1 MGTANRNSK
10 EKKVFEKFLT
20 LMGFVK
26 DRLGKH
32 GDVWKHYA
40 KNLVTQLPTSPSG
53 LSWVKNKKSELT
65 KLITDNFSKEE
76 IKLFLEPLIKKRKV
90 QFTND
95 GRVRLLRIQGDL
107 EMYMLRDLL
116 TDDMSIHQELQEFY
130 DGIDGTEE
138 LDEINEKIKD
148 MQFKVL
154 KKDKRKTKIED

>member
-40 KNLVTQLPTSPSG
+40 KNLVTQLPLTPSG

-65 KLITDNFSKEE
+65 KLITDNFSKDDIE
-76 IKLFLEPLIKKRKV
+76 LFLAPLIKKRKV
-90 QFTND
+90 QFTKD
-95 GRVRLLRIQGDL
+95 GRVRLLRIEPKLNMKGFPLVEGGEPQQDL
-107 EMYMLRDLL
+107 EEDLL
-116 TDDMSIHQELQEFY
+116 YALLPPDTDDVY
-130 DGIDGTEE
+130 
-138 LDEINEKIKD
+138 EK
-148 MQFKVL
+148 V
-154 KKDKRKTKIED
+154 KKIVEGKRK

>member
-107 EMYMLRDLL
+107 EMNMLRDLL
-116 TDDMSIHQELQEFY
+116 IDDMSIHQELQEFS
-130 DGIDGTEE
+130 DGKDDDE
-138 LDEINEKIKD
+138 LDDLYEKVKD
-148 MQFKVL
+148 ISFKVL

>member
-1 MGTANRNSK
+1 MGRLKSSG
-10 EKKVFEKFLT
+10 EKKIFEKILT
-20 LMGFVK
+20 LMVFVV

-32 GDVWKHYA
+32 GEVWKHYA
-40 KNLVTQLPTSPSG
+40 KNLIHQLPTSPSG
-53 LSWVKNKKSELT
+53 MSWVKNNKSKLT
-65 KLITDNFSKEE
+65 KLITDNFSKEDIE
-76 IKLFLEPLIKKRKV
+76 LLLQPLIKKRKV

-138 LDEINEKIKD
+138 LDDLNEKIKD
-148 MQFKVL
+148 MQFKVS

>member
-1 MGTANRNSK
+1 MGIDMARMKVSK

-65 KLITDNFSKEE
+65 KLITDNFSKEDIE
-76 IKLFLEPLIKKRKV
+76 LFLEPLIKKRKV

-95 GRVRLLRIQGDL
+95 GRVRLLRIEPKLNMKGFPLVEGGEPQQDL
-107 EMYMLRDLL
+107 EEDLL
-116 TDDMSIHQELQEFY
+116 YALLPPDTDDA
-130 DGIDGTEE
+130 DEE
-138 LDEINEKIKD
+138 LKKIIKEKS
-148 MQFKVL
+148 
-154 KKDKRKTKIED
+154 KK

>member
-65 KLITDNFSKEE
+65 KLITDNFSKEDIE
-76 IKLFLEPLIKKRKV
+76 LFLEPLIKKRKV

-95 GRVRLLRIQGDL
+95 GRVRLLRISGDL
-107 EMYMLRDLL
+107 ETNILRDLL
-116 TDDMSIHQELQEFY
+116 TDDMSVHQELQEFY

-138 LDEINEKIKD
+138 LDDLNEKIKD
-148 MQFKVL
+148 ISFKVL

>member
-65 KLITDNFSKEE
+65 KLITDNFSKEDIE
-76 IKLFLEPLIKKRKV
+76 LFLEPLIKKRKV

-95 GRVRLLRIQGDL
+95 GRVRLLRISGDL
-107 EMYMLRDLL
+107 ETNILRDLL
-116 TDDMSIHQELQEFY
+116 TDDMSVHQELQEFY

-138 LDEINEKIKD
+138 LDDLNEKIKD
-148 MQFKVL
+148 MQFKVS